1 MGDEAQA
8 CNCFNEDYDSTGI
21 ECLLCRWSAL
31 SVLASNLCM
40 VGALSLSYSLNGKT
54 FRVPSRVGIR
64 RVTWRPNTRGH
75 TAPGFDD
82 GTSVSPSVEVPD
94 TTSLV
99 GSGGGLRTH
108 NPSTASNTEAREA
121 PETTGPIRSSCDIAL
136 QEMAWWEQGRATT
149 PKDEQ

>member
-1 MGDEAQA
+1 MSSCKVTNA
-8 CNCFNEDYDSTGI
+8 
-21 ECLLCRWSAL
+21 
-31 SVLASNLCM
+31 NLCVAAFGQAM
-40 VGALSLSYSLNGKT
+40 FNAGCVHG
-54 FRVPSRVGIR
+54 GIAR
-64 RVTWRPNTRGH
+64 YDHLGRPVRYYWRPNTRGH